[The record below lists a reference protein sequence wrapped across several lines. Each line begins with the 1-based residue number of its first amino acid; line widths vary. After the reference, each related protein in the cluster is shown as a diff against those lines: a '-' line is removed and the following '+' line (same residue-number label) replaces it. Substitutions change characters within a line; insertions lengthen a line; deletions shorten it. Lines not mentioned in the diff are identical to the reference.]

1 TQERDR
7 RINNIACLEQSAGR
21 GFNSHPRLQHL
32 FFFGFCFARC
42 HSGLLAPSLGSCPI
56 LECQEFARLTVWH
69 FIKEVKYLERTV
81 RHDGVCFS
89 GGSTGP
95 LSRLWS
101 FGISSKYG
109 RITGE
114 FDWLKAS

>member
-1 TQERDR
+1 MVEQPIRNRQVVGSTPTLGSSIFFSLASALHDA
-7 RINNIACLEQSAGR
+7 IPVCL
-21 GFNSHPRLQHL
+21 PRLLDHDL
-32 FFFGFCFARC
+32 F
-42 HSGLLAPSLGSCPI
+42 

-69 FIKEVKYLERTV
+69 SIKEVKYLERTV

-95 LSRLWS
+95 LSRWWS
-101 FGISSKYG
+101 FGIRSKYG